1 MDSNSSQYSDAPDT
15 LSSEEEGAD
24 PEPLESL
31 NDDDLFVSDSL
42 DDPTS
47 KAMRQPL
54 SEENSVPSLL
64 VSERNIQCWVSR
76 A

>member
-15 LSSEEEGAD
+15 LSSEEDGID

-64 VSERNIQCWVSR
+64 VRERNIQCWVSR